1 MNSIQYICRKLLHAM
16 CYDSRDGIWC
26 CFEEEQVMAICATI
40 KYTQVV
46 GWSEEST
53 TEATEA
59 GVWGPQVEDARSM
72 PC

>member
-1 MNSIQYICRKLLHAM
+1 MNCIQYVYRKLLHGM
-16 CYDSRDGIWC
+16 GYDSRDGIWC

-46 GWSEEST
+46 SWSEEST

-59 GVWGPQVEDARSM
+59 GV
-72 PC
+72 